1 MTHVRV
7 ELVGVAEKRGE
18 RLFIKNTG
26 PCEDDEVDVYGLT
39 PARCWKVKRTR

>member
-1 MTHVRV
+1 MTHFRV

-26 PCEDDEVDVYGLT
+26 PCEDGEVDVYGLT